1 MIQLSHVEEY
11 QKQLINDPGESV
23 PDLDVVI
30 RDVERTNDV
39 IERG

>member
-11 QKQLINDPGESV
+11 QKQLINDPAECD